1 MEYKIYRNMAE
12 LTKAE
17 EQLMQHLWRLGEGTV
32 QEVLNSMDDGK
43 SKRPSRTTV
52 STVIRLLEE
61 KGVVGHRPTDGRGF
75 IYYPILK
82 KEEYSHS
89 HLTEFIKRYFDNSFS
104 SMVCFFAK
112 ENNLSIEELDELLEE
127 IKKDSK
133 KIETR

>member
-1 MEYKIYRNMAE
+1 MVE

-17 EQLMQHLWRLGEGTV
+17 EQMMQYLWKLEEGTV
-32 QEVLNSMDDGK
+32 QEVMASMEE

-82 KEEYSHS
+82 KEEYSHN
-89 HLTEFIKRYFDNSFS
+89 HLKDFIRRYFDNSFS
-104 SMVCFFAK
+104 SLVCFFAK
-112 ENNLSIEELDELLEE
+112 ENNLSMEELDEILKE
-127 IKKDSK
+127 IKKGSEK
-133 KIETR
+133 